1 MMKRCFVLIAPGVY
15 ALYTPQGDRHE
26 ACVVEVPDTAV
37 MVPVDGGIELHH
49 HDGHIDAIQTPRH
62 CHEDAVALSLAGVM
76 QPNQWIDE
84 AGFTYNDGFDLM
96 TGYNNIPDAPKSNPG
111 TDYWFLGMQNMR
123 GGPVSILQP
132 VLTYR
137 SSWTAASWACCPSN
151 ITTTGNTISAGKEGD
166 RMYGSMI
173 RTKSDTWQ
181 ILTTVNGQTSTLNA
195 QVGPWSYTWAVA
207 TFEDYGVSQCSQL
220 PEKAVVFDSI
230 VLKDSKGKQVTPS
243 WKLSGTTMCNG
254 RTMSPRPDVVSIQH
268 GNVPP
273 SPIPAPS
280 PTPTPTPTP
289 SPMPVPT
296 PSPTPVPGTC
306 HAVSSVVTD
315 DWCEDNCAAG
325 FCPSDL
331 CKCDTL
337 V

>member
-1 MMKRCFVLIAPGVY
+1 MGY
-15 ALYTPQGDRHE
+15 
-26 ACVVEVPDTAV
+26 
-37 MVPVDGGIELHH
+37 
-49 HDGHIDAIQTPRH
+49 
-62 CHEDAVALSLAGVM
+62 
-76 QPNQWIDE
+76 N
-84 AGFTYNDGFDLM
+84 AGFSKM
-96 TGYNNIPDAPKSNPG
+96 TGYNNIPDAPEQEPG
-111 TDYWFLGMQNMR
+111 TVYYFLGMENMR

-132 VLTYR
+132 VLAYQGGA
-137 SSWTAASWACCPSN
+137 WTGASCACCPSN
-151 ITTTGNTISAGKEGD
+151 ITTTGPTIGPAKEGD

-173 RTKSDTWQ
+173 RTDDSTCSIVTQ
-181 ILTTVNGQTSTLNA
+181 FNGQTSTLNA
-195 QVGPWSYTWAVA
+195 QVGPWAYTWAVA

-243 WKLSGTTMCNG
+243 WTLSGTTMCNG

-268 GNVPP
+268 GNAPP

-325 FCPSDL
+325 FCPSDQ